1 MFALRP
7 KKIVCFDELWTS
19 EYRMEEHRQPTGMA
33 SLGQLASGGTP
44 AYVAAAIA
52 KLGGDSRYI
61 GKIGSDASGLYLR
74 NELEA
79 AGVEAALVGMNMGI
93 DSKAW
98 TGQCEENEQESGDK
112 MASDCVTDVMDTNR
126 KTADFDDTW
135 LDDVAVYHYGSAP
148 LKKELSQTSALAAA
162 RRIKA
167 AGGLT
172 CCCPNS
178 SADLWPDEVTMRQ
191 DLRIHIGTADIV
203 KVNEE
208 EAAILTGL
216 EPAEGVQQLLEM
228 GAKAVVVTLGE
239 YGCCVITR
247 QAMTSIPGI
256 RVKSIDPSGAG
267 DSFVGAMLL
276 KLAERGVTPEQI
288 ETILNDEEQVRSI
301 FSFANKAG
309 AMTTTR
315 HGVFAALPTMEEL
328 ERLED

>member
-1 MFALRP
+1 MFTLRP
-7 KKIVCFDELWTS
+7 KKIVCYGELLTG
-19 EYRMEEHRQPTGMA
+19 YRLEEQEQSDGGA
-33 SLGQLASGGTP
+33 SCSQTASGGTP

-74 NELEA
+74 SELEA
-79 AGVEAALVGMNMGI
+79 AGVEATLVGMDMA
-93 DSKAW
+93 SLAW
-98 TGQCEENEQESGDK
+98 TEWSEDHDDKSGNKLD
-112 MASDCVTDVMDTNR
+112 SDGETRVNGNNLKR
-126 KTADFDDTW
+126 AEFDETW

-148 LKKELSQTSALAAA
+148 LSEGRSQTSALAAA

-178 SADLWPDEVTMRQ
+178 SAILWPDEETMRK
-191 DLRIHIGTADIV
+191 DLRNHIGTADIV
-203 KVNEE
+203 KINEKDL
-208 EAAILTGL
+208 AALTGL
-216 EPAEGVQQLLEM
+216 EPAEAVQQLLDM
-228 GAKAVVVTLGE
+228 GAKVIVVTLGE
-239 YGCCVITR
+239 YGCCVVTR

-256 RVKSIDPSGAG
+256 RVKSVDPSGAG

-276 KLAERGVTPEQI
+276 KLAERGATAEQI

-328 ERLED
+328 EGMED

>member
-1 MFALRP
+1 MFTLRP
-7 KKIVCFDELWTS
+7 KKIVCYGELL
-19 EYRMEEHRQPTGMA
+19 TGY
-33 SLGQLASGGTP
+33 SLTDQEQSDGVDSAIQTASGGTP

-61 GKIGSDASGLYLR
+61 GKIGNDASGLYLHS
-74 NELEA
+74 ELKA
-79 AGVEAALVGMNMGI
+79 AGVEAALVGTDAARDSVARTEWSGAQDDNFGI
-93 DSKAW
+93 RLESDQETSVNDKTSKLA
-98 TGQCEENEQESGDK
+98 E
-112 MASDCVTDVMDTNR
+112 
-126 KTADFDDTW
+126 FDEAW

-148 LKKELSQTSALAAA
+148 LNEGLSQTSALAVA

-178 SADLWPDEVTMRQ
+178 SAFLWPDKETMRQ
-191 DLRIHIGTADIV
+191 DLRNHIGTAHIV
-203 KVNEE
+203 KINEE
-208 EAAILTGL
+208 DAAALTGL
-216 EPAEGVQQLLEM
+216 EPAEAVQLLLDM
-228 GAKAVVVTLGE
+228 GAKVIVVTLGE
-239 YGCCVITR
+239 YGCCVVTR

-256 RVKSIDPSGAG
+256 RVKSVDPSGAG

-276 KLAERGVTPEQI
+276 KLAEHGATGEKI

-328 ERLED
+328 EGMEE